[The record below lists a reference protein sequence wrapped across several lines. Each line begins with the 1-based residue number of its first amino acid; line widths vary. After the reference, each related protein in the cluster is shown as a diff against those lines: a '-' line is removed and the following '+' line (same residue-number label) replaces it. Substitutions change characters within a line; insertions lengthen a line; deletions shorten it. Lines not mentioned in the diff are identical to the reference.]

1 MCQVVKSGAR
11 LTAVPPARV
20 SLPAVP
26 VGNALSDGEIQAYD
40 SHEVRFDKV
49 LRDWNKVRIT
59 RRKRFECMEPM
70 LRQHRLTAQEG

>member
-1 MCQVVKSGAR
+1 MCEVVKSGAR

-40 SHEVRFDKV
+40 
-49 LRDWNKVRIT
+49 
-59 RRKRFECMEPM
+59 EP
-70 LRQHRLTAQEG
+70 RG